1 MHVRSS
7 ATIAL
12 EGWPPPTIEI
22 QALIAA
28 LEDCG
33 HTGAGGSATAF
44 QHLNEVDLTFGFE
57 VGDGSRA
64 DSRAQ
69 QIVHTAMSR
78 LYGGPIHVHVSI
90 DGMAEG
96 AEGAE
101 GAEVAEA
108 REVVEV
114 GAVGETARPALVI
127 DLTERVS
134 SIEPVELTEPVE
146 LGLFC
151 AATGCERAAAAY
163 SVSVRPAQR
172 TDANVEVVVHLCA
185 GHADSLGEHA
195 RPTVRGRDRLGSR

>member
-33 HTGAGGSATAF
+33 HDDAGDSATAF

-57 VGDGSRA
+57 VGDGFRA
-64 DSRAQ
+64 DRRAQ
-69 QIVHTAMSR
+69 QIVHTAMAR
-78 LYGGPIHVHVSI
+78 LYGGPIHVHVSV
-90 DGMAEG
+90 DEVGGADAVADAAVVAG
-96 AEGAE
+96 AEQ
-101 GAEVAEA
+101 
-108 REVVEV
+108 
-114 GAVGETARPALVI
+114 RPVVI
-127 DLTERVS
+127 DLTGQASLTRA
-134 SIEPVELTEPVE
+134 VELTGPVE

-151 AATGCERAAAAY
+151 AATGCERGAAAY

-172 TDANVEVVVHLCA
+172 TDADLELVLHLCA
-185 GHADSLGEHA
+185 RHAESLGEQA
-195 RPTVRGRDRLGSR
+195 RPTVPSRDSLGSR

>member
-28 LEDCG
+28 LENCG
-33 HTGAGGSATAF
+33 HDGAGGSATAF

-69 QIVHTAMSR
+69 QIVHTAMAR

-90 DGMAEG
+90 DEMAEV
-96 AEGAE
+96 
-101 GAEVAEA
+101 AEVAEA
-108 REVVEV
+108 QGVAVDAEV
-114 GAVGETARPALVI
+114 AETARPAVVI

-134 SIEPVELTEPVE
+134 SIEPAELTEPVE

-172 TDANVEVVVHLCA
+172 TEAEVEVVVHLCA
-185 GHADSLGEHA
+185 GHADSLGEQA
-195 RPTVRGRDRLGSR
+195 RPTVRRRDRLGSR